1 MMNIRLPDG
10 SVRAMADGANALDLA
25 RSISE
30 GLAKVSVACK
40 VNGIVKG
47 LTETLKENDSV
58 EILKISA
65 PEAKDVLWHTSAHM
79 MAQAV
84 VSLFPDVKVAIGPSI
99 ENGFYYDF
107 DTTHAFSPEDFEAIE
122 KKVAEIAA
130 QSLPVVRKE
139 ISKKEALDFFGG
151 KGEIYKTELISELPE
166 GAVITTYTQGDFTDL
181 CRGPHLPN
189 TGMVKAFKVLSVAG
203 AYWRGSEKN
212 KMLQRLYAISFAD
225 PKELKNYLTV
235 IEEAKK
241 RDHRKIG
248 ADMDLF
254 SIQDEIGPGLVLWH
268 PKGALI
274 KHIVETHWREEHL
287 KGGYDLVSTP
297 HVGRSNLW
305 ETSGHLSFY
314 KESMYS
320 PMNIDEEDFF
330 MKPMNCPFHIH
341 IYKTKKHS
349 YRELPLRWAELG
361 TVYRYEKSGVLH
373 GLMRVRGFTQDDAHI
388 ICMPEQMNYEIRRV
402 LKFCVDLLA
411 TFGFKDLK
419 VYISTKP
426 KEKSVGDP
434 ARWEA
439 AEAALMEA
447 VKEAGI
453 EYGIDQGGGAFY
465 GPKIDMKIKDA
476 IGREWQC
483 STIQFD
489 FNLPE
494 RFNLTYVDSSGE
506 EKQPYMIHRALLG
519 SIERFMGVLIENYS
533 GDFPLWL
540 APEQVVI
547 LPVSQKFADYAEKVK
562 EALVSES
569 IRARIDLRDE
579 KIGKKI
585 RDAENDKI
593 PVMLVVGERESADNT
608 VSVRRRKIG
617 DAGVLPLEQIVKN
630 IVKEV
635 REKALPETVKS

>member
-1 MMNIRLPDG
+1 MNIRLPDG
-10 SVRAMADGANALDLA
+10 SVRVMPAGANALDLA

-30 GLAKVSVACK
+30 GLARVSVACK
-40 VNGIVKG
+40 VNGTVRG
-47 LTETLKENDSV
+47 LTETLSENDSV
-58 EILKISA
+58 EILKFAS
-65 PEAKDVLWHTSAHM
+65 PESKDVFWHTSAHM

-84 VSLFPDVKVAIGPSI
+84 VSLFPDTKVAIGPSI

-107 DTTHAFSPEDFEAIE
+107 DTAHTFSPDDFEAIE
-122 KKVAEIAA
+122 KKVAEIAVA
-130 QSLPVVRKE
+130 ALPVIRKE
-139 ISKKEALDFFGG
+139 ISKKDALSYFGD
-151 KGEIYKTELISELPE
+151 KGEIYKTELISELPD
-166 GAVITTYTQGDFTDL
+166 GTVITTYTQGDFTDL

-189 TGMVKAFKVLSVAG
+189 TGMVKAFKILSVAG

-212 KMLQRLYAISFAD
+212 KMLQRLYAISFPD
-225 PKELKNYLTV
+225 LKELKGYLTV

-254 SIQDEIGPGLVLWH
+254 SIQDEVGPGLVLWH

-297 HVGRSNLW
+297 HVGRGHLW

-314 KESMYS
+314 KENMYS
-320 PMNIDEEDFF
+320 PMNIDDEEFF
-330 MKPMNCPFHIH
+330 IKPMNCPFHIH

-439 AEAALMEA
+439 AEAALIEA

-494 RFNLTYVDSSGE
+494 RFNLTYVDSNGE

-540 APEQVVI
+540 APEQVVV
-547 LPVSQKFADYAEKVK
+547 LPVSQKFSGYAEKVK
-562 EALVSES
+562 ETLLAEG
-569 IRARIDLRDE
+569 IRVRIDSRDE

-585 RDAENDKI
+585 RDSENDKI
-593 PVMLVVGERESADNT
+593 PVMLIVGERESANNT
-608 VSVRRRKIG
+608 VSLRRRKIG
-617 DAGVLPLEQIVKN
+617 DVGVVELAELVKQLDKEIKSKVFIN
-630 IVKEV
+630 II
-635 REKALPETVKS
+635 